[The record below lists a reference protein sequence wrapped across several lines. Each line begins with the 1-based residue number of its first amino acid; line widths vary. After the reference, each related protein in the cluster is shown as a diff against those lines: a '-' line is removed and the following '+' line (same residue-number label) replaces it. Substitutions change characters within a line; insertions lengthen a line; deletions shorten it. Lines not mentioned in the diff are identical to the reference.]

1 MRGCIDNN
9 PKSTACGGSTNKQL
23 AQMKTLDLNETNL
36 AGCPTKLEPSETR
49 LGFSEAKHSD
59 QAFVSPLMESV

>member
-36 AGCPTKLEPSETR
+36 ADCPIKLEPSETR

-59 QAFVSPLMESV
+59 QTFVST